1 MLYGDG
7 SKPRAIVVP
16 ERVLRGALTGPSGLH
31 AVLDVVLEGQQT
43 AHASILKDYQ
53 QDPLRGHISHV
64 DLQEVRLDRPIQAT
78 VSVVLVG
85 EPAGVLEGGVLS
97 QVANTLNVEALPLEV
112 PEHIEADVSALEIG
126 GTLRLADIAAPEGST
141 FLDDPEETVIANVA
155 APRSEEELEELLAV
169 EGEEPE
175 EGEEAGRGRAA
186 GRGRGARGG
195 RSRRGRAVPPR
206 PRRASHHR
214 RGLGACSER
223 GSGRLARPRTAMRPS
238 RMPAHW
244 RSLVLALA
252 ARGTHHPA

>member
-1 MLYGDG
+1 MTPLHSFAVAGQKVRLEVRERSGRGSADSRRLRRSGWIPGVLYGDG
-7 SKPRAIVVP
+7 STPRAIVVP

-78 VSVVLVG
+78 VSVVLIG

-141 FLDDPEETVIANVA
+141 FLDDPDETVIANVA

-175 EGEEAGRGRAA
+175 EGEEPVEGEPLAEGEAPAEGEAA
-186 GRGRGARGG
+186 EGG
-195 RSRRGRAVPPR
+195 
-206 PRRASHHR
+206 
-214 RGLGACSER
+214 
-223 GSGRLARPRTAMRPS
+223 
-238 RMPAHW
+238 PA
-244 RSLVLALA
+244 AQA
-252 ARGTHHPA
+252 EGEPTTTEG